1 MNVKNNSIIP
11 SDAHT
16 FEVFAIKGNQA
27 FIGFKLANGDFHF
40 IQVPYTGNK

>member
-1 MNVKNNSIIP
+1 MKNETKLPI
-11 SDAHT
+11 DAHS

-27 FIGFKLANGDFHF
+27 FVGFKLANGNFHF